1 MPLLM
6 FQIHDSRQNTQ
17 ILLPDNIPQ
26 QHIILNTAHIRF
38 KKDNPNG
45 GEPITVEPPEHLKV
59 LYVRVPWLTSY
70 DIHTTS
76 LTSAI
81 PIPIR
86 WGNSRI
92 STTEHREV
100 YADNLNMEFNLSKPI
115 PKNFA
120 ANCIYEKYSYTD
132 NSISIKSAGF
142 DADGME
148 GNVFCSVNLYF
159 TYRRNMRF

>member
-6 FQIHDSRQNTQ
+6 FQIHDSRKNTQ

-26 QHIILNTAHIRF
+26 QHIVLKSAHIRF

-45 GEPITVEPPEHLKV
+45 GEPITCSPPEHLKV
-59 LYVRVPWLTSY
+59 LYIKVPWLTSY

-81 PIPIR
+81 PIPIV
-86 WGNSRI
+86 WGGTREN
-92 STTEHREV
+92 TTDHKEIYV
-100 YADNLNMEFNLSKPI
+100 NNLDMEFNLSKPI
-115 PKNFA
+115 HKNFA
-120 ANCIYEKYSYTD
+120 TNVIYEKYTYTD
-132 NSISIKSAGF
+132 NTIAIKTAGF
-142 DADGME
+142 DSDGID